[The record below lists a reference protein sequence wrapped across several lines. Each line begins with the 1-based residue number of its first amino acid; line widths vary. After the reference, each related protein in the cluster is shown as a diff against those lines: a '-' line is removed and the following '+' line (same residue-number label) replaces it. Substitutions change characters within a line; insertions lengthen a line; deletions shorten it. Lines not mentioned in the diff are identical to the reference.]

1 MELENDPALPT
12 LQAQTEAGAPIALPW
27 SREERSLLTGF
38 DSSKMRDSSNGPW
51 KATTSPFSA
60 QSIVTATI
68 VPDASGGVGVYREGF
83 STRSESSNEH
93 LSASLGV
100 TVGYSFL
107 NANVTGEYDKNVN
120 ETKNALKSSRNAS
133 FRVGRVVL
141 DRPPDFS
148 LEATTILTQPD
159 GDSRFCERYGDYYI
173 HGYELGADAGACI
186 SAESSDY
193 SSTET
198 LKITVTVKVLFVSAS
213 VSHTKTFEDQKSS
226 ASFAFS
232 GFSTLHG
239 EVKKC
244 PRSSPDGPTSMVDLV
259 EMQKEATE
267 HLARVAK
274 LDHEIQERMTSLGLT
289 EGAKLPL
296 NLCGE
301 VCRSGLVVQLLLA
314 PFANLFEY
322 QAICAKRDLLA
333 IAATDSMA
341 KPLVPLSNKI
351 RRC

>member
-1 MELENDPALPT
+1 MKNENDPALPT

-27 SREERSLLTGF
+27 SREERSLLAGF
-38 DSSKMRDSSNGPW
+38 DSSKMGDFSDGPW
-51 KATTSPFSA
+51 KATASPFSA
-60 QSIVTATI
+60 QSIVRATI

-83 STRSESSNEH
+83 STRSASSNEH

-120 ETKNALKSSRNAS
+120 ETKNAFQSSRNAS
-133 FRVGRVVL
+133 FRMGRVVL

-148 LEATTILTQPD
+148 LEASTLLAQPD

-173 HGYELGADAGACI
+173 YGYELGADAGACI
-186 SAESSDY
+186 SAESSEY
-193 SSTET
+193 SSEET
-198 LKITVTVKVLFVSAS
+198 LKITVTVKVLFWSAS
-213 VSHTKTFEDQKSS
+213 VSHTETFKEHKSS

-232 GFSTLHG
+232 GFNTLDG
-239 EVKKC
+239 EVKKY
-244 PRSSPDGPTSMVDLV
+244 PGVSPDGSTSVEGLV
-259 EMQKEATE
+259 KMQKEASE
-267 HLARVAK
+267 HLARVAR
-274 LDHEIQERMTSLGLT
+274 LDHEIQKRMASLGLT
-289 EGAKLPL
+289 EDAKLPL
-296 NLCGE
+296 SSCGE

-322 QAICAKRDLLA
+322 QAICAKRHPLA
-333 IAATDSMA
+333 IGATDAMA
-341 KPLVPLSNKI
+341 APLAPLSNKI